1 MFQYGD
7 IFIMLANFTGCWV
20 YIQPASK
27 VQGGWELVPDNGK
40 KSTAEL
46 EIRASWKAI
55 QSLTPDATRMSGW
68 EPKKVPLFLVIV
80 FPSKFFLPIPNVKS
94 FLVDI
99 KDLNIF
105 TRAFFSVCS
114 EWRKFVHA
122 CPFMNPFTNLT
133 PVIVKKLH
141 PKNIKHITMPLR
153 FF

>member
-55 QSLTPDATRMSGW
+55 QSLTPDATRMSHW
-68 EPKKVPLFLVIV
+68 EPKKVPLFLLIV
-80 FPSKFFLPIPNVKS
+80 PSKFLLPIPNFKS
-94 FLVDI
+94 FLVHI
-99 KDLNIF
+99 KILNI
-105 TRAFFSVCS
+105 
-114 EWRKFVHA
+114 
-122 CPFMNPFTNLT
+122 LT
-133 PVIVKKLH
+133 
-141 PKNIKHITMPLR
+141 
-153 FF
+153 